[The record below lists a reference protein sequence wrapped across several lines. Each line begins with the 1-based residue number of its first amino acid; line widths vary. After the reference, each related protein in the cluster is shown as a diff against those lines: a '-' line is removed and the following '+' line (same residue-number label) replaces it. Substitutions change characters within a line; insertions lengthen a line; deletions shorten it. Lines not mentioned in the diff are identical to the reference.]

1 MFLCCCP
8 SKVNQEQ
15 PENGDPDLE
24 QNKQGRLIFNGNYES
39 RLFYIFYFFLLS
51 ESWSGSVNKMLY
63 NRIGRVEKF
72 KHGSKFLV

>member
-39 RLFYIFYFFLLS
+39 RDIIII
-51 ESWSGSVNKMLY
+51 
-63 NRIGRVEKF
+63 IGINFTVK
-72 KHGSKFLV
+72 